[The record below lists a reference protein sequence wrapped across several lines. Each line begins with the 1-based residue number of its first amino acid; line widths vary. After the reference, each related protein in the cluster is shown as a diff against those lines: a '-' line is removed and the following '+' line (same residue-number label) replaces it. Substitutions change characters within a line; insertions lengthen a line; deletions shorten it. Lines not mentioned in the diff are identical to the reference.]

1 MGDIENILG
10 EYGTGDVQKRLCL
23 YLEHRSLR
31 RDFMEIDRS
40 ELQRRCK
47 KKAGVFGF
55 SEKFGALFSNTL
67 QEN

>member
-1 MGDIENILG
+1 MGNIENILG
-10 EYGTGDVQKRLCL
+10 EYRRGDVQKRLYL

-31 RDFMEIDRS
+31 REFIEIDRN
-40 ELQRRCK
+40 ELQRRYK

-55 SEKFGALFSNTL
+55 SEKFGSLFSNSL